1 MEKSKNP
8 AESLVRERIF
18 PRSRLE
24 EWIKEKIFL
33 GMGLREYLRS
43 LVTPFNIVAGM
54 IILAGFPLIV
64 LRFAHGLGAVTSASN
79 VQPWGL
85 FLSWGLFSGV
95 PLSAS
100 GFVLGTAVYVFGV
113 KKYHPVVNNAVLIG
127 FLGYFFAV
135 IFLLIDLG
143 RPWRI
148 YYPVLI
154 SYGPA
159 SVLFLVGWHVFLY
172 LSCQF
177 LEFCPTIFGWAG
189 AERLR
194 RGVASLTVGLTI
206 FGIILSTLHQSALGA
221 MFLLMPGKVHPLWW
235 SPYLPI
241 FFLTSAIAAGPAMV
255 IVVSALVHRFFKG
268 RRDPRW
274 TERLNGLTL
283 GMGKAVAF
291 TLITYFGLK
300 IIGLAHG
307 NHWDLLGTSWGGW
320 FLVELLGFVLLP
332 CVLLAVAVKRRDVAS
347 VRFGALWTVVGV
359 ILNRLNTSLI
369 TFNWNLPH
377 RELFEWKEFMIV
389 ITVVTIEI
397 LVYRWIIKR
406 MPVIPEHPDYKV
418 DY

>member
-1 MEKSKNP
+1 MERSDTTR
-8 AESLVRERIF
+8 SLIREKVF
-18 PRSRLE
+18 PGMNLR
-24 EWIKEKIFL
+24 EWVKEKIFL
-33 GMGLREYLRS
+33 GMGLREYARS
-43 LVTPFNIVAGM
+43 LITPFNIVAGM
-54 IILAGFPLIV
+54 ILLAGFPFIV
-64 LRFAHGLGAVTSASN
+64 LRFVHGLGAVTSASN

-95 PLSAS
+95 PLSAA
-100 GFVLGTAVYVFGV
+100 GFVLGTAVYLFGL
-113 KKYHPVVNNAVLIG
+113 KRYHPVVNNAILIG

-135 IFLLIDLG
+135 VFLLIDLG

-148 YYPVLI
+148 YYPTII
-154 SYGPA
+154 SFGPA

-194 RGVASLTVGLTI
+194 RGAKSLTIGLTI
-206 FGIILSTLHQSALGA
+206 FGVILSTLHQSALGA
-221 MFLLMPGKVHPLWW
+221 MFLLMPEKVHPLWY
-235 SPYLPI
+235 SPYLPV
-241 FFLTSAIAAGPAMV
+241 FFLTSAIAAGICMV

-274 TERLNGLTL
+274 TERLNELTL

-291 TLITYFGLK
+291 TLFTYFGLK
-300 IIGLAHG
+300 IIGIAHG

-320 FLVELLGFVLLP
+320 FLVELLAFVLFP
-332 CVLLAVAVKRRDVAS
+332 CILLSIAVQRKDVAL
-347 VRFGALWTVVGV
+347 VRFGAFWTIVGV
-359 ILNRLNTSLI
+359 IINRLNVSLI

-389 ITVVTIEI
+389 ITVVMIEI